1 MKFWV
6 TFCLILWGV
15 FAFAKNTPPP
25 QIRYLTTEIQKG
37 EGTYA
42 LLRRY
47 KLLDWSCSLDQFHK
61 INKLKS
67 GDHLSLGKKYNLPIE
82 IKKFDGNSIRTSL
95 DIKDYQLAKEI
106 DIFNQNLVDQSLKK
120 AMYQKDKELWVPIPI
135 FHCKASVAL
144 TKNTSNPKSM
154 PASKEP
160 DSTQLVAD
168 EKLAPENT
176 AVTSITETS
185 IADKKLDSNDPEAKA
200 TKVSNTVMNVSLFGS
215 RYSNFEV
222 KSEALKDQIFYIVP
236 GHGGPDPGAIV
247 KNYLGKYTLCEDEYA
262 YDVSLRLAKKLMEEG
277 ATVHIIV
284 QDKND
289 GIRDEKYLDCDED
302 EICATG
308 CQIPISQKKRLRQG
322 MSEVNSMY
330 RKYKKKGF
338 EKQWMISIHIDS
350 RPEDDRQDVFF
361 YYQNNSKVSQ
371 KQAKR
376 MQGTFADKYK
386 KYQERDYNGSVS
398 TRPLY
403 VLRAS
408 DPEPIFIEL
417 ANIRNEEDR
426 KRILVPRNR
435 QLLAEWMAESF
446 IDRD

>member
-47 KLLDWSCSLDQFHK
+47 KLLDWSCSLEQFHK

-176 AVTSITETS
+176 AITSITKTS

-236 GHGGPDPGAIV
+236 GHGGPDPAP
-247 KNYLGKYTLCEDEYA
+247 
-262 YDVSLRLAKKLMEEG
+262 S
-277 ATVHIIV
+277 
-284 QDKND
+284 
-289 GIRDEKYLDCDED
+289 
-302 EICATG
+302 
-308 CQIPISQKKRLRQG
+308 
-322 MSEVNSMY
+322 
-330 RKYKKKGF
+330 
-338 EKQWMISIHIDS
+338 
-350 RPEDDRQDVFF
+350 
-361 YYQNNSKVSQ
+361 
-371 KQAKR
+371 
-376 MQGTFADKYK
+376 
-386 KYQERDYNGSVS
+386 
-398 TRPLY
+398 
-403 VLRAS
+403 
-408 DPEPIFIEL
+408 
-417 ANIRNEEDR
+417 
-426 KRILVPRNR
+426 
-435 QLLAEWMAESF
+435 
-446 IDRD
+446 